1 MKRVNRLLL
10 HRFGVVFLQVALIA
24 AISLI
29 TRLVLVVKAW
39 PQMHLNALQFAG
51 VFAVGLFYDMVVGLY
66 FSVPLVLYCWLMRD
80 KWWCSKANRILLG
93 IYFFIAI
100 YLLLFNAV
108 AEYFFWDEFGVRY
121 NFIAVDY
128 LIYTNE
134 VIGNIQQSYPMPAI
148 ISGLALATVL
158 IFLLVR
164 RRVMQSQSGSLRF
177 KHRSLVAFVLL
188 ALPGL
193 SFLLVK
199 DSGRNISSDKY
210 VNELAANGMYQFGS
224 AFRKNELDYNE
235 FYATRPEQNA
245 FKEVRSLLQT
255 PGAAF
260 TSDDIY
266 NLERVIKPDSAPRK
280 WNVVLITVESFSAEY
295 LRFFGNAPA
304 SYDGMTEHIYE
315 TPHMDSLIP
324 KSIFFSNLYSSGT
337 RTVRGLEALSLSL
350 PPTPGQSIV
359 KRLPTRHD
367 LFTLGNVLDKNGY
380 ECKFIYGGNSF
391 FDNMG
396 DYFGS
401 NGYSVIDKKNV
412 PSDAIHHESA
422 WGVCDEDMLDMTLK
436 EMDKSYAAGKPFF
449 NQVMTVSHHRP
460 YTYPA
465 GRIPVPAAVYS
476 SHAALMYTDYAI
488 NRFLEQA
495 KSKPYFNNT
504 MFVIVAD
511 HCLHSAGHSDIPVNR
526 YHIPCWIYAP
536 ALLQPK
542 VEDRLMAQVDLVPTI
557 LGLLN
562 VPYTSKFYGYDIFK
576 LEKGRERLFLVTY
589 QNIAYIRNGAM
600 VVLSPHKKIDMYRPD
615 FKTGEV
621 TRIPIDSA
629 LVNEAISY
637 FQTASYLFGHDMYN
651 KDDYPP
657 GKVLGVK

>member
-1 MKRVNRLLL
+1 MKRINQLLL
-10 HRFGVVFLQVALIA
+10 HRFGVVFLQIVLIA
-24 AISLI
+24 AISFI
-29 TRLVLVVKAW
+29 TRMVLVAKAW
-39 PQMHLNALQFAG
+39 PQMHLNPLEFLG
-51 VFAVGLFYDMVVGLY
+51 IFAVGLFYDLVVGLY

-80 KWWCSKANRILLG
+80 KWYRSRANRVLLG

-108 AEYFFWDEFGVRY
+108 AEYFFWDEFSVRY

-148 ISGLALATVL
+148 FTGITVGTIL

-164 RRVMQSQSGSLRF
+164 KRMLLSQQGMLRF
-177 KHRSLVAFVLL
+177 KHRSVIALALL
-188 ALPGL
+188 ALPAL
-193 SFLLVK
+193 SFLFIK
-199 DSGRNISSDKY
+199 DSIRNISADKY
-210 VNELAANGMYQFGS
+210 VNELSANGMYQFGS

-235 FYATRPEQNA
+235 FYATRPEKSA
-245 FKEVRSLLQT
+245 FKEVRELLQT
-255 PGAAF
+255 PGASF
-260 TSDDIY
+260 TTDDIY
-266 NLERVIKPDSAPRK
+266 NLERTVKPDSAPRK

-295 LRFFGNAPA
+295 LRFFGNGPCTYPE
-304 SYDGMTEHIYE
+304 SGQTLYE

-359 KRLPTRHD
+359 KRLPTHRD
-367 LFTLGNVLDKNGY
+367 LFTLGNVLGKNGY

-412 PSDAIHHESA
+412 PSASIHHESA
-422 WGVCDEDMLDMTLK
+422 WGVCDEDMFDMTLK
-436 EMDKSYAAGKPFF
+436 EMDKSYAEGKPFF

-465 GRIPVPAAVYS
+465 GRIPVSDSVYS

-495 KSKPYFNNT
+495 RTKPYFNNT

-536 ALLQPK
+536 ALLQPRI
-542 VEDRLMAQVDLVPTI
+542 EDRLMAQVDLVPTI

-562 VPYTSKFYGYDIFK
+562 VPYTSKFYGYDIFR

-589 QNIAYIRNGAM
+589 QNIAYIRKGEM

-621 TRIPIDSA
+621 TRIPIDTTM
-629 LVNEAISY
+629 VNEAISY
-637 FQTASYLFGHDMYN
+637 FQTASYLFGHNLYG
-651 KDDYPP
+651 KD
-657 GKVLGVK
+657 

>member
-1 MKRVNRLLL
+1 MKRLHQLLL
-10 HRFGVVFLQVALIA
+10 HRFGVVLLQIELIA
-24 AISLI
+24 AISFI
-29 TRLVLVVKAW
+29 TRAVLLARAW
-39 PQMHLNALQFAG
+39 PQMHLNPLQFVG
-51 VFAVGLFYDMVVGLY
+51 IFAVGLFYDVIVGLY

-80 KWWCSKANRILLG
+80 KWYRSKWNRVLLG
-93 IYFFIAI
+93 IYFFIAL

-148 ISGLALATVL
+148 LSGITLAAILV
-158 IFLLVR
+158 FLLVR
-164 RRVMQSQSGSLRF
+164 RRMMLSQQGSLRF
-177 KHRSLVAFVLL
+177 KNRSVVAFVLL
-188 ALPGL
+188 ALPVL
-193 SFLLVK
+193 CFLFVK
-199 DSGRNISSDKY
+199 DAARNISSDKY
-210 VNELAANGMYQFGS
+210 VNELSANGMYQFGS
-224 AFRKNELDYNE
+224 AFRKNELDYNA
-235 FYATRPEQNA
+235 FYATRPEQSA
-245 FKEVRSLLQT
+245 FREVRDLLQT
-255 PGAAF
+255 PGTQF
-260 TSDDIY
+260 INNDIY
-266 NLERVIKPDSAPRK
+266 NLERVVKPDSAPHK

-295 LRFFGNAPA
+295 LRYFGNQPA
-304 SYDGMTEHIYE
+304 SYGLSQNYYE

-367 LFTLGNVLDKNGY
+367 LFTLGNVLGKNGY
-380 ECKFIYGGNSF
+380 DCKFIYGGNSF

-412 PSDAIHHESA
+412 PSDSIHHESA

-436 EMDKSYAAGKPFF
+436 EMDKSYAAGRPFF

-465 GRIPVPAAVYS
+465 GRIPVPASVSS

-495 KSKPYFNNT
+495 KTKPYFNNT
-504 MFVIVAD
+504 MFVIIAD

-542 VEDRLMAQVDLVPTI
+542 IEDRLMAQVDLAPTI

-562 VPYTSKFYGYDIFK
+562 MPYTSKFYGYDIFK

-589 QNIAYIRNGAM
+589 QNIAYIRNGLM
-600 VVLSPHKKIDMYRPD
+600 VVLSPQKKIDMYRPD

-621 TRIPIDSA
+621 TRIPVDSA
-629 LVNEAISY
+629 LVKEAISY
-637 FQTASYLFGHDMYN
+637 FQTASYLFGHNMYE
-651 KDDYPP
+651 KDDYPE
-657 GKVLGVK
+657 GKLMGSK